1 MELHSQPKTTTRT
14 KKRLGRGYGSGKG
27 GHTAGRGQ
35 KGQKSRSSIPI
46 WFTGTSWVWFK
57 RLPMLRGKD
66 KFKPVGKETLVISSD
81 QLNTFRAGE
90 TVDLKSLVKKG
101 LITERES
108 KRYEIKV
115 LLAGKLEKKI
125 KLDLP
130 ASKELIKQIKKLGG
144 EYLSENT

>member
-1 MELHSQPKTTTRT
+1 MPKTTTRS

-27 GHTAGRGQ
+27 GHTSSRGQ
-35 KGQKSRSSIPI
+35 KGQKSRSSVPL

-66 KFKPVGKETLVISSD
+66 KFKPVGKETLVIKSD
-81 QLNTFRAGE
+81 QLNQFRAGE
-90 TVDLKSLVKKG
+90 TVNLDSLVKKSI
-101 LITERES
+101 ITEKES
-108 KRYEIKV
+108 KRYNIKV
-115 LLAGKLEKKI
+115 LAAGKLEKKI

-130 ASKELIKQIKKLGG
+130 ASKELVKQLKKIGG